1 VRIEGLDAGGVA
13 RHRDALAAL
22 LCDAVDS
29 GASIGFLPPLSA
41 GEAGAYWDT
50 VAHALDEGSRVAL
63 ASWGAADRLVGSVQL
78 DLAMRA
84 NGRHRAEVIR
94 LMVHRAAR
102 RNGIG
107 RALMQAVEAEA
118 RKCARSTL
126 VLDTR
131 QGDPSESLYRQL
143 GWTFVGAVPRYAQ
156 SADGTLHATAIYYKL
171 LG

>member
-1 VRIEGLDAGGVA
+1 MA
-13 RHRDALAAL
+13 RHRGELAAL

-29 GASIGFLPPLSA
+29 GASIGFLPPLGA
-41 GEAGAYWDT
+41 DEAGAYWDT
-50 VAHALDEGSRVAL
+50 VRGALDDGSRVL
-63 ASWGAADRLVGSVQL
+63 LGSWGAGDLLVGSVQL
-78 DLAMRA
+78 DLATRA

-102 RNGIG
+102 RHGIG

-118 RKCARSTL
+118 RQRGLSTL

-156 SADGTLHATAIYYKL
+156 SADGSLHATAIYYKL
-171 LG
+171 VG

>member
-1 VRIEGLDAGGVA
+1 M
-13 RHRDALAAL
+13 
-22 LCDAVDS
+22 
-29 GASIGFLPPLSA
+29 
-41 GEAGAYWDT
+41 
-50 VAHALDEGSRVAL
+50 AHALGDGSRVAL
-63 ASWGAADRLVGSVQL
+63 ASWGAGDRLVGSVQL
-78 DLAMRA
+78 DLATRA

-118 RKCARSTL
+118 RKRGRSTL

-143 GWTFVGAVPRYAQ
+143 GWSFVGAVPRYAQ

-171 LG
+171 IV